1 VIKKGV
7 VMNGAEVIT
16 EILRREG
23 TDFLSC
29 YPRNPLI
36 ESCAD
41 IGIRPILCRQ
51 ERVGAG
57 IADGYSRTTNGK
69 SIGVFASQAG
79 PGIENTFAGVAQAFC
94 ENIPLLVIPGGS
106 PLSHQYTRPVFS
118 ATDNYRHITK
128 WVARVHHVQE
138 IPRVM
143 RRAYH
148 LMRSGK
154 SGPVLIEVPPE
165 VWEGEFEGELDYR
178 PPSPL
183 RAAPDP
189 SDVEGA
195 AKRLVEADRPV
206 IFAGAG
212 ILWSGA
218 TEELIAV
225 AELLDAPVLTTNP
238 GKSAFPETHPLSLGA
253 SAVSASKPLSE
264 YLRGAD
270 VVFAVGTSLTTSPFN
285 PNVPPGK
292 RIIHATNHEDD
303 INKDH
308 AAERALL
315 GDAKLTLAML
325 ADALKDRAKPSGE
338 TAKAVKHAKVA
349 WLAEWEKFLKSDEVP
364 LNPYRV
370 AYELMTLVDRDNTI
384 VTHDSGSPREQLVPF
399 WETTKPRTYMGWGK
413 STQLGY
419 GLGLNMGAKLAAP
432 EKLCINVMGDCAIGM
447 VGMDIEMAVRNG
459 IAIMTVVFN
468 NGVMAVER
476 SVLKISDEKYG
487 TMAVGGNYY
496 EVAKG
501 LGAMAFRSEKPEEI
515 VPIFKEAIAATEDGK
530 TVLVEF
536 LSKENQDFSQY

>member
-1 VIKKGV
+1 
-7 VMNGAEVIT
+7 MNGAEVFT

-23 TDFLSC
+23 TGFLSC

-36 ESCAD
+36 ESCAE

-51 ERVGAG
+51 ERVGVG

-69 SIGVFASQAG
+69 SIGVFAPQAG
-79 PGIENTFAGVAQAFC
+79 PGIENAFAGVAQAFS

-118 ATDNYRHITK
+118 APDNYRHITK
-128 WVARVHHVQE
+128 WAARVHNVQE

-154 SGPVLIEVPPE
+154 SGPVLLEVPPE
-165 VWEGEFEGELDYR
+165 VWEGVFEGELDYTP
-178 PPSPL
+178 PPSV
-183 RAAPDP
+183 RTAPDP
-189 SDVEGA
+189 SDLEAA
-195 AKRLVEADRPV
+195 AKLLVEADRLV

-212 ILWSGA
+212 IMWADA
-218 TEELIAV
+218 TDELVAV

-253 SAVSASKPLSE
+253 SAVSASKPLSK
-264 YLRGAD
+264 YLMGAD
-270 VVFAVGTSLTTSPFN
+270 LVFAVGSSLTTSPFN

-292 RIIHATNHEDD
+292 RIVHATNHEDD
-303 INKDH
+303 INKDQ
-308 AAERALL
+308 AAEQALL

-325 ADALKDRAKPSGE
+325 ADALKERAKPSGD
-338 TAKAVKHAKVA
+338 TAKAVKDAKDA
-349 WLAEWEKFLKSDEVP
+349 WLAEWEKFLKSEEVP
-364 LNPYRV
+364 LNPYRI
-370 AYELMTLVDRDNTI
+370 ANELMNMVDRNNTI
-384 VTHDSGSPREQLVPF
+384 VTHDSGSPREQVVPF

-419 GLGLNMGAKLAAP
+419 GLGLNIGAKLAAP
-432 EKLCINVMGDCAIGM
+432 DKLCVNFMGDCAIGM
-447 VGMDIEMAVRNG
+447 VGMDIETAVRND
-459 IAIMTVVFN
+459 IATMTVVFN

-476 SVLKISDEKYG
+476 SVLKVSDEKYG
-487 TMAVGGNYY
+487 TMDVGGNYY

-501 LGAMAFRSEKPEEI
+501 LGATAFRAEKPEEI
-515 VPIFKEAIAATEDGK
+515 IPTFKDAIAATEDGK

-536 LSKENQDFSQY
+536 ITKENQDFSQY